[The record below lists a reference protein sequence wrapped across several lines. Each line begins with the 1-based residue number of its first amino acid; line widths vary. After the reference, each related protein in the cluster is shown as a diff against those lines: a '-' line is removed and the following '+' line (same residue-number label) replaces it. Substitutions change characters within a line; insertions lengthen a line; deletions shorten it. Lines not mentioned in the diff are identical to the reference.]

1 MYYSVL
7 FLSIFY
13 CLFLSSNDQIPKKIV
28 ESLSLQE
35 EDLKVSLNLI
45 GEVSA
50 QAYSVLKPQN
60 NGIVEK
66 ILVKSSQK
74 VKKGEI
80 LLILQNKTE
89 ESSLELAKKKLDLA
103 KADLERLQKLFI
115 NKDISFSMLD
125 QAKKELLAA
134 QSAYEASQ
142 KSLSYTQVKAPF
154 DAEVGIFMI
163 SIGQHVDTSTSLVA
177 LWQKPLSLKI
187 KIPALYLTKINP
199 KQEVVFKNKSLKLD
213 EVQKVLDPISKTGL
227 AQINNLSC
235 EDCIIGASEKV
246 SITLL
251 NKKAIMVP
259 KFAVYS
265 QEKSYF
271 VKVIDN
277 NTIED
282 RLVEVGVEQDGK
294 FEIISGVKISEK
306 IVKYNPL
313 RVRNKEIVEVRY
325 LNK

>member
-1 MYYSVL
+1 MRYNIL

-13 CLFLSSNDQIPKKIV
+13 SLFLCSNNQVPAKIV
-28 ESLSLQE
+28 ESLSVQE
-35 EDLKVSLNLI
+35 EELKVSISLI
-45 GEVSA
+45 GEISA
-50 QAYSVLKPQN
+50 QGYTVLKPQDS
-60 NGIVEK
+60 GIVEK

-89 ESSLELAKKKLDLA
+89 QSSLELSKKKLELA
-103 KADLERLQKLFI
+103 KLELERLQKLFAK
-115 NKDISFSMLD
+115 KDIASNMLD

-134 QSAYEASQ
+134 QSAYETSQ

-154 DAEVGIFMI
+154 DAEIGIFMV
-163 SIGQHVDTSTSLVA
+163 SVGQHVDTSSALIT
-177 LWQKPLSLKI
+177 LWQKPLLLKI
-187 KIPALYLTKINP
+187 KIPALYLPKVNA
-199 KQEVVFKNKSLKLD
+199 KQEVIFKNQTLKLD
-213 EVQKVLDPISKTGL
+213 EVQKVLDPLSKTGL
-227 AQINNLSC
+227 AQVNNLSC

-246 SITLL
+246 SIVLL
-251 NKKAIMVP
+251 NKRAIMVP

-271 VKVIDN
+271 VKIINDN

-282 RLVEVGVEQDGK
+282 RLVEIGVEQDGK
-294 FEIISGVKISEK
+294 FEIISGLKTFEK

-313 RVRNKEIVEVRY
+313 RVRNNEVVKV